1 MADNV
6 PVAIARGVMGGAR
19 AAPKNFSK
27 EFPELMEIFKS
38 QTSPKQRALMR
49 NEAQALFESALAS
62 PNTIV
67 KLPNGAIVQIPAG
80 RAIPPN
86 AQILNKNP
94 DDLRAIFPDEIR
106 PYIPKTTSVP
116 SGGSRPIPPAAAP
129 PPAGP
134 FGPRPAPAAPSPRLP
149 NPITMTGLGAAGIA
163 GGQTFDQAY
172 PGQMERMT
180 NELKEYLKEQG
191 AQSTAG
197 ALALAE
203 ARKNQRPMSEVS
215 SREQLDDSK
224 FYERP
229 INTSFEAPQGPR
241 SDPTRLKGRVVGD
254 VYGSF
259 PSPEGDQ
266 SYYRS
271 SNATFFPQTHNAGQN
286 YQMPEL
292 PRNLALEQKQI
303 LQNLPMYRGPAVDEV
318 RSPPEPLPYS
328 DADDDRA
335 MAFRERLGSVGPAG
349 SLPMMAR
356 RGGGEGQY
364 TAVIDPSIL
373 MLARERLMPYSMR
386 GAEGRVSSESAP
398 AASSARTGAAGPRA
412 ASSTSAESR
421 PAGGL
426 FSFKDPYEG
435 MSSSRLMQLASERP
449 DDPAMYFRADAALRR
464 ERPEMFEKKSEGGM
478 ARGGSAGSGKGGK
491 DAAVMKALEII
502 HHMLSNR

>member
-67 KLPNGAIVQIPAG
+67 RMPTGAIVQIPAG

-86 AQILNKNP
+86 AQVLNKNP

-116 SGGSRPIPPAAAP
+116 SGGSRPIPPAAP
-129 PPAGP
+129 PSMGP
-134 FGPRPAPAAPSPRLP
+134 FGPRPAPVIPTREPNLGLP
-149 NPITMTGLGAAGIA
+149 LGAAGLAGTGGILAAQRSDIYA
-163 GGQTFDQAY
+163 GGQRTPTGYLDADDDRAQYPLDPALVQRQA
-172 PGQMERMT
+172 
-180 NELKEYLKEQG
+180 
-191 AQSTAG
+191 
-197 ALALAE
+197 
-203 ARKNQRPMSEVS
+203 
-215 SREQLDDSK
+215 
-224 FYERP
+224 
-229 INTSFEAPQGPR
+229 
-241 SDPTRLKGRVVGD
+241 
-254 VYGSF
+254 
-259 PSPEGDQ
+259 
-266 SYYRS
+266 
-271 SNATFFPQTHNAGQN
+271 
-286 YQMPEL
+286 
-292 PRNLALEQKQI
+292 
-303 LQNLPMYRGPAVDEV
+303 LQNMPVYRGPAVDEV
-318 RSPPEPLPYS
+318 RSPPEPGPAVPYL

-335 MAFRERLGSVGPAG
+335 AAFRESLGSVGPAG

-364 TAVIDPSIL
+364 TAIIDPSIL

-421 PAGGL
+421 PAGGFL
-426 FSFKDPYEG
+426 SGMFKDPYEG